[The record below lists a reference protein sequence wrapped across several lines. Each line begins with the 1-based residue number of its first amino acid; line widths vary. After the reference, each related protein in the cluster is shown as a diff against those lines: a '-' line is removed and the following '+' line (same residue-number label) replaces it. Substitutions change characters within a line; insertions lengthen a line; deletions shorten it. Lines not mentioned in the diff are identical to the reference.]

1 MAHPDLDK
9 LMHAL
14 LPFAQQMLAKHG
26 EFYPYG
32 STMTT
37 DGRIVAQAAY
47 DGHEHPP
54 SQQLIDLMTQAFRQQ
69 AAAGEI
75 RAAGICYDVRTIPLG
90 QNEKSDAICLGLEHK
105 TGQCISVFLPYKK
118 GWFSKVQY
126 GDLFATKR
134 DGQFFV
140 QT

>member
-1 MAHPDLDK
+1 MAHPDLDE
-9 LMHAL
+9 LMNAL
-14 LPFAQQMLAKHG
+14 LPFAQQTLAKHG

-37 DGRIVAQAAY
+37 DGEIVLQAAY
-47 DGHEHPP
+47 DGDEHPP

-69 AAAGEI
+69 AAAGKI
-75 RAAGICYDVRTIPLG
+75 RAAGICYDVRTIPPG
-90 QNEKSDAICLGLEHK
+90 RTEKTDAICLGLEHE
-105 TGQCISVFLPYKK
+105 TGQCVSVFLPYTK
-118 GWFSKVQY
+118 GWFGKIQY

-134 DGQFFV
+134 DAQFFV